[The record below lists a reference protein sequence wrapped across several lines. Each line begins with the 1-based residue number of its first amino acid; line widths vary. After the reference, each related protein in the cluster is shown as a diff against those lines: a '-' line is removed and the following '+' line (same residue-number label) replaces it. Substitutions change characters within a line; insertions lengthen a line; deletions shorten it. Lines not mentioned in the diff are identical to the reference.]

1 MSDKSVRGDSTTMSR
16 RRFLGSAA
24 WMGGAIAT
32 GAGSWTIPAAWGA
45 TKGPIKV
52 GIATDLTG
60 AIGYAGNANAN
71 IAKLAM
77 KEINGKGGILGRPIE
92 LFIEDTASNEATA
105 VANVRKLVQRDKV
118 DV

>member
-1 MSDKSVRGDSTTMSR
+1 MSDKSGLRDGASRMTR

-24 WMGGAIAT
+24 WMSGAIAA
-32 GAGSWTIPAAWGA
+32 GAQSWTVRPAWGA
-45 TKGPIKV
+45 ASGPIKV

-77 KEINGKGGILGRPIE
+77 KEINAKGGILGRPIE
-92 LFIEDTASNEATA
+92 LDRKSTRLNSSLMSISYA
-105 VANVRKLVQRDKV
+105 VFC
-118 DV
+118 